1 MKTLIFILGS
11 FAILVSGCAKHSVS
25 QGKYDDLFSNK
36 GEWVEI
42 NSQQIKES
50 LTNE

>member
-1 MKTLIFILGS
+1 MKILILIVSS
-11 FAILVSGCAKHSVS
+11 FAILVSRCAKHST

-50 LTNE
+50 LINE

>member
-1 MKTLIFILGS
+1 ML
-11 FAILVSGCAKHSVS
+11 ILVSGCAKHSTS